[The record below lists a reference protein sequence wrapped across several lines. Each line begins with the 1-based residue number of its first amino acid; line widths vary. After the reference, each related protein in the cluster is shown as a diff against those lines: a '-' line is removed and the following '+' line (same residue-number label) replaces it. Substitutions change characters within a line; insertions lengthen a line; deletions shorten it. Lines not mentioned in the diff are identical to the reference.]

1 MQHKYKHTTS
11 VIDHNGYIAFKLI
24 RWWLFRYL
32 VPLHCITCHSSI
44 IADGTDS
51 CLGFD
56 AWMRWSSTTIISFLY
71 IFLWCKPTR
80 IVPWLWDIYT
90 VFVFPLY
97 PYCGCVVF
105 PFWDNSK
112 VGGNRWVMGAI
123 NQPQMISLWHW
134 VYHGLPHYL
143 HLKLCVSSFLK
154 IPSTLFAKFPKAVL
168 VGFQTLD
175 LTLVHHGLQGTQNRN
190 GTLEP
195 LLLLG
200 WKTW

>member
-1 MQHKYKHTTS
+1 MMTIS
-11 VIDHNGYIAFKLI
+11 VPCALTLYNLSFEHNCGRDWQVSCKMLGCAD
-24 RWWLFRYL
+24 
-32 VPLHCITCHSSI
+32 PLQQSSH
-44 IADGTDS
+44 
-51 CLGFD
+51 F
-56 AWMRWSSTTIISFLY
+56 F
-71 IFLWCKPTR
+71 IFFSGANPS

-90 VFVFPLY
+90 IFVFPLY

-123 NQPQMISLWHW
+123 NQPQMISLWHL

-154 IPSTLFAKFPKAVL
+154 IPSTFFAKFPKAVL

-175 LTLVHHGLQGTQNRN
+175 LSLVHHGLQGTQNRN